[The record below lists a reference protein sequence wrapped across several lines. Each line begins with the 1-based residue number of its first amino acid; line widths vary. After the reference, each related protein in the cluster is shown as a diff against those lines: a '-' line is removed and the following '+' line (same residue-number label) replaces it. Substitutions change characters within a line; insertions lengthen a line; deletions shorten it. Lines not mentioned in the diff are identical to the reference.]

1 MRKRIKISE
10 SQLKLLQSVTEETP
24 DMKNSVSKEELTAE
38 YDKLVEYKKNVFN
51 KMDRYYNLI
60 TSYSINEI
68 IKNKEVIAKLDLIYK
83 EIEKIEANS
92 YQLSSKI
99 ENKTETL
106 SDEEFDNWANKLEIN
121 ANRINNDIWWKKTA
135 LEDLINMIKDMV
147 DGYNEKEIDK
157 YFKENNLDI
166 KI

>member
-106 SDEEFDNWANKLEIN
+106 SDEEFDNWGNKLEIN

-157 YFKENNLDI
+157 YFKENNSDI

>member
-106 SDEEFDNWANKLEIN
+106 SDEEFDNWGNKLEIN

>member
-106 SDEEFDNWANKLEIN
+106 SDEEFDNWGNKLEIN

-147 DGYNEKEIDK
+147 DGYNEKEIDR